1 MASLGSSLFVVFHH
15 IFVISLSVCVCV
27 CVSVFLICVHNFIR
41 VYFGSM
47 IKYPTY
53 SGQSVPRLSLK

>member
-1 MASLGSSLFVVFHH
+1 
-15 IFVISLSVCVCV
+15 
-27 CVSVFLICVHNFIR
+27 
-41 VYFGSM
+41 M